1 MRRKL
6 DSKFYLSVIEGNYSE
21 LLEMFK
27 DEPEELRESMAL
39 NHSFDMLE
47 DLGDKSI
54 VPELLKY
61 IDGEINRYDYKK
73 SGALTVLGTLGDKS
87 HESIIEQYLN
97 SENYFLSFTSLSSM
111 CRLQERGELSKDKS
125 DQLTS
130 RLIKTLSEL
139 DCSVEVAVECARALT
154 FSKYQGLNELLE
166 KAKSKV
172 PEFSDD
178 YRDSIIY

>member
-97 SENYFLSFTSLSSM
+97 SENYFLSQSF
-111 CRLQERGELSKDKS
+111 
-125 DQLTS
+125 
-130 RLIKTLSEL
+130 
-139 DCSVEVAVECARALT
+139 
-154 FSKYQGLNELLE
+154 
-166 KAKSKV
+166 
-172 PEFSDD
+172 
-178 YRDSIIY
+178 